1 MASHPHRATIEPVP
15 SGVDRPLWSVM
26 IPTYNCAR
34 YLSKTLE
41 SVLAQDPGPDI
52 MQIEV
57 VDDCSTKDDPAE
69 VVRSVGRGR
78 VGFYRQPQ
86 NRGHVRNFETCLKR
100 SRGRLIH
107 QLHGDDYVQP
117 GFYRTLGA
125 AFEVHPEVGLATCRH
140 MYARADGHWF
150 GVSSLRRRQ
159 SGIWENALE
168 ELTLLGGLQTPSV
181 VVRRECYEAL
191 GGFDERLMRMED
203 YEMWVRIASHFP
215 VWYETECLAVYR
227 FRPDSNSPRDA
238 LTAECISDAQRL
250 VDVIAGD
257 LTMTLRPDWQRVVVR
272 TAAHDVIGVA
282 GTLFDERRTWPAL
295 VVLRE
300 VIRRDASLGTLARAV
315 QCVLRAMARSVTR
328 YFRPAPLFPEE

>member
-1 MASHPHRATIEPVP
+1 
-15 SGVDRPLWSVM
+15 M
-26 IPTYNCAR
+26 IPTYNCAS
-34 YLSKTLE
+34 YLSRTLE
-41 SVLAQDPGPDI
+41 SVLAQDPGPEI

-117 GFYRTLGA
+117 GFYRMLAA
-125 AFEVHPEVGLATCRH
+125 AFEAHPELGLATCRH
-140 MYARADGHWF
+140 LYAKADGHWF
-150 GVSSLRRRQ
+150 GVSSLRQRH

-168 ELTLLGGLQTPSV
+168 ELTLWGDIQTPSV

-191 GGFDERLMRMED
+191 GGFDERLLCTED

-227 FRPDSNSPRDA
+227 FHPGSNSARDA
-238 LTAECISDAQRL
+238 STAESIRDARRAL
-250 VDVIAGD
+250 DIIAED
-257 LTMTLRPDWQRVVVR
+257 LTTTRALRPDW
-272 TAAHDVIGVA
+272 
-282 GTLFDERRTWPAL
+282 RR
-295 VVLRE
+295 VVLRRLARASIGLVGTFADE
-300 VIRRDASLGTLARAV
+300 RQFRSALAALREAFRCEASLGTLARAV
-315 QCVLRAMARSVTR
+315 WCVLRAMVRSVTR
-328 YFRPAPLFPEE
+328 RFRPVPRAQGV